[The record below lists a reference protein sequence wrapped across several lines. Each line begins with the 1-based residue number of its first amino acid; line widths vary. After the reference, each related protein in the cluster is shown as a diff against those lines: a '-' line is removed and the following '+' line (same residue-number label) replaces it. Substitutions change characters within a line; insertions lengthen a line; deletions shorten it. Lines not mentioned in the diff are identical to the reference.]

1 MYRSENMERRIE
13 NFQHYE
19 GKVCKTEKQNVP
31 YDTGTNT
38 DKKENVGFWETNSRS
53 LKECHFKG
61 KKRRKEHVT
70 TYKSC
75 ETPPRGGKVLI
86 KLTGNLADSGSSGK

>member
-1 MYRSENMERRIE
+1 MERRIE

-61 KKRRKEHVT
+61 KKKEEKMSPFTNHV
-70 TYKSC
+70 KHPLVEGRCSLNSQ
-75 ETPPRGGKVLI
+75 ET
-86 KLTGNLADSGSSGK
+86 